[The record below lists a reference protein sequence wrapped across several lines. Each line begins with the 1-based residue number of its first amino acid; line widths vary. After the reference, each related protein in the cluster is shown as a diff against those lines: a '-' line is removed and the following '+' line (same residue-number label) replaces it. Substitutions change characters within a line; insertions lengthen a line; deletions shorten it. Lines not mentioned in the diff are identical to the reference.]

1 VTKPVRFTRAAE
13 ASLGEIADWT
23 LETFGAAQALSYEVE
38 LLSRCEAIA
47 EGRAH
52 SRDCSALAPEGRGL
66 RYVRAGEHFLVYAE
80 REDDIVIVE
89 ALHSRSD
96 LPARLAKL
104 ADRPS

>member
-1 VTKPVRFTRAAE
+1 MDARDLRRGAGPQLRSG
-13 ASLGEIADWT
+13 ASV
-23 LETFGAAQALSYEVE
+23 AL
-38 LLSRCEAIA
+38 RCAAIA

-66 RYVRAGEHFLVYAE
+66 RYVRAGEHVLVYAE

-89 ALHSRSD
+89 VLHSRSD

-104 ADRPS
+104 ADKPS